1 MEKAVFLDRDGVINE
16 DVGYAKSI
24 ADIKILPDV
33 PKALIKIKEQGY
45 KIFVIT
51 NQAVISRGY
60 STEEDIKKLHE
71 QMNALIVQQGGV
83 PIDRFYLCPHHP
95 NADIIQY
102 RKVCECRKPAHG
114 LILQAAK
121 ENLIDLKD
129 SWMLGDRVSDIVA
142 GKNAMCKTIL
152 VRSPQSEH
160 VTVSGIAFDKNTKAD
175 YEVNT
180 LLEAVEIIESKS

>member
-1 MEKAVFLDRDGVINE
+1 MERAIFLDRDGILNE

-33 PKALIKIKEQGY
+33 PQALKQFKELGY
-45 KIFVIT
+45 RLFVIT

-60 STEEDIKKLHE
+60 AKESDIEELHE
-71 QMNALIVQQGGV
+71 QMNSILVQQGGV
-83 PIDRFYLCPHHP
+83 KIDGFYMCPHHP
-95 NADIIQY
+95 DADLEQY
-102 RKVCECRKPAHG
+102 RKICECRKPAHG

-121 ENLIDLKD
+121 EHAIDLRQ
-129 SWMLGDRVSDIVA
+129 SWMIGDRVSDIVA
-142 GKNAMCKTIL
+142 GKDAGCRTIL

-160 VTVSGIAFDKNTKAD
+160 LTVSGIAFDKNTKAD

-180 LLEAVEIIESKS
+180 LLEAIPIIARL